1 MILAIIERI
10 EDIKER
16 TPFNNR
22 YYLTEYY
29 KKIFDELDILLFPI
43 ISTINLEK
51 VCSICDGLIITGS
64 CIDIPPHYYNENPI
78 PNKNLRTIKSVS

>member
-1 MILAIIERI
+1 MEEKMILAIIERI

-16 TPFNNR
+16 APFNNR

-43 ISTINLEK
+43 ISTTNLEK
-51 VCSICDGLIITGS
+51 FVVYAMDL
-64 CIDIPPHYYNENPI
+64 
-78 PNKNLRTIKSVS
+78 L